1 VSTRSQKKNKEHRE
15 NITYKDIEKAT
26 DMFSSAN
33 LIGSS
38 SFGMVYKGKL
48 KLQEDQVAIKILNL
62 STYGGT

>member
-1 VSTRSQKKNKEHRE
+1 
-15 NITYKDIEKAT
+15 
-26 DMFSSAN
+26 MFSSAN